1 MTVSIIIVN
10 YNGCALTRQ
19 CLGSIREHITGPVEV
34 VVVDNASSD
43 DSRQVLPGLFP
54 NVRFLW
60 LDDNRG
66 FGYANNR
73 GAECATGDILF
84 FLNNDTILTSD
95 PLSALIDRFTT
106 DADCGIAAPKLL
118 NRDGSF
124 QLSFG
129 EFPDI
134 LTEART
140 RSISRDPSAIRRLEP
155 QQTAPV
161 RKDWVTGAALL
172 IRRTMFKNIGGFD
185 ERFFMYYE
193 DSDLCKRVADT
204 GASVWYCPSV
214 SVIHLGGS
222 SYTKKDP
229 RISLEYRKSQLLYYR
244 NHHSPAQ
251 RLMLFVFLWLKY
263 TPMLADP
270 GERRTAWMILQWTLG
285 RHATT
290 T

>member
-19 CLGSIREHITGPVEV
+19 CLGSIREHIAGPVEV

-54 NVRFLW
+54 NVRFVW

-73 GAECATGDILF
+73 GAEHATGDILF

-95 PLSALIDRFTT
+95 PLGALIDRFAA
-106 DADCGIAAPKLL
+106 DADCAIAAPKLL

-134 LTEART
+134 QTEART
-140 RSISRDPSAIRRLEP
+140 RSISRDPAAIRRLEP

-172 IRRTMFKNIGGFD
+172 IRGTMFRNIGGFD
-185 ERFFMYYE
+185 ERFFMYFE
-193 DSDLCKRVADT
+193 DSDLCKRVANT

-214 SVIHLGGS
+214 SLIHLGGS

-229 RISLEYRKSQLLYYR
+229 RISLEYRKSQILYYQS
-244 NHHSPAQ
+244 HHSLIQ
-251 RLMLFVFLWLKY
+251 RMMLFVFLWLKY
-263 TPMLADP
+263 VPRLADA
-270 GERRTAWMILQWTLG
+270 GERKSAWMILQWTLG